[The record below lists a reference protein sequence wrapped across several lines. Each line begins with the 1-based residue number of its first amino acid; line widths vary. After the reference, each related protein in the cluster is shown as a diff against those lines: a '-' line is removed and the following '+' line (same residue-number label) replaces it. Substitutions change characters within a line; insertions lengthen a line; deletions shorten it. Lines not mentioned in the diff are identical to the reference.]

1 MADASRFDE
10 DAEREL
16 GRMIE
21 AVTAL
26 RRYRDEVGAKPSAAV
41 RGHLVAD
48 GYDER
53 ARPRGAAARFEWVD
67 GRGRSTAT

>member
-1 MADASRFDE
+1 MPGETRGLLAIADFPVADSSRFDE

-26 RRYRDEVGAKPSAAV
+26 RRYRDEVGAKPSAALNGV
-41 RGHLVAD
+41 LAA
-48 GYDER
+48 E
-53 ARPRGAAARFEWVD
+53 GA
-67 GRGRSTAT
+67 